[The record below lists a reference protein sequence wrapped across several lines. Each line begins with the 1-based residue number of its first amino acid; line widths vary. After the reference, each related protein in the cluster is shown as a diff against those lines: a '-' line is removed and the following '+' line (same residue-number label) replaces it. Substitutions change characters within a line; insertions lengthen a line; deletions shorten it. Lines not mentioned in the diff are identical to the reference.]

1 MRVSKGNGFYG
12 KRLKFDHFLR
22 FTADLS
28 LTVKK
33 KIWLTLLRT
42 KNYHLSIFML
52 DRKLLC
58 LFFRLTPLRIDAFD
72 QNNASK
78 RRIIFLTINEEL
90 PQLTII
96 FFILTTLVLDL
107 DVIV

>member
-1 MRVSKGNGFYG
+1 M
-12 KRLKFDHFLR
+12 
-22 FTADLS
+22 S
-28 LTVKK
+28 LFSV
-33 KIWLTLLRT
+33 
-42 KNYHLSIFML
+42 N
-52 DRKLLC
+52 
-58 LFFRLTPLRIDAFD
+58 PIDAFD

-96 FFILTTLVLDL
+96 SCILANLVLDL